1 MEKSPE
7 IPREELVKIPKLI
20 KSISHLLSE
29 IVKVNSQAEYDEKD
43 PFSSKIVTT
52 IPIQYY
58 IERIKKY
65 TNIENSTLIITLIYA
80 DRVCGMSGLVLQP
93 HNIHRI
99 ILSSCLLA
107 IKYNE
112 DEYYANDYYA
122 QVGGIPIQE
131 LNSLEYNC
139 IQRLGFNLFVDD
151 SIFQK
156 YVNYLSNYP
165 NA

>member
-1 MEKSPE
+1 MERAKVDT
-7 IPREELVKIPKLI
+7 EELIKIPKLI
-20 KSISHLLSE
+20 KAISHLLSE
-29 IVKVNSQAEYDEKD
+29 IVKVNSQIEYDEHD
-43 PFSSKIVTT
+43 PFSSKVVTT

-80 DRVCGMSGLVLQP
+80 DRVCGINSLVLHP

-99 ILSSCLLA
+99 ILASCLLA

-112 DEYYANDYYA
+112 DEFYANDYYA
-122 QVGGIPIQE
+122 QVGGITTEE
-131 LNSLEYNC
+131 LNLLEYNC
-139 IQRLGFNLFVDD
+139 IQLLNFNLYVDEK
-151 SIFQK
+151 IFQK

-165 NA
+165 KI

>member
-1 MEKSPE
+1 MEN
-7 IPREELVKIPKLI
+7 INNANELIAIPKLI

-29 IVKVNSQAEYDEKD
+29 IVKVNSQMEYDEKD

-80 DRVCGMSGLVLQP
+80 DRVCALSKLVLHP

-112 DEYYANDYYA
+112 DEFYANDYYA
-122 QVGGIPIQE
+122 QVGGITTEE
-131 LNSLEYNC
+131 LNLLEYNC
-139 IQRLGFNLFVDD
+139 IQRLNFNLFVDTTM
-151 SIFQK
+151 FNK
-156 YVNYLSNYP
+156 YVTYLSNYP
-165 NA
+165 KT